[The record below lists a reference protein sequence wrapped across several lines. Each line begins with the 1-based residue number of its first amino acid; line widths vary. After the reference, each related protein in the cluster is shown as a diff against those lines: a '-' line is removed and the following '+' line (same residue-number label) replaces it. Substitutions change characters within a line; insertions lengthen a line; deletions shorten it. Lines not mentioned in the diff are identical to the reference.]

1 MDFTIEV
8 DGASGAHSGLWPEGD
23 CFMVLPEGEHRSEK
37 AEAHIR
43 LERPGTDLGHTDTD
57 SGGPHPDT
65 APPARVAGPTG
76 RTSAADPG
84 EQSGSTDPEEAMARA
99 GAAHRPPAVHGGG
112 LRPTDPAP
120 LGEQHRELPAWPT
133 PASHAD
139 AEPRVTT
146 RPTTVAEVEERTR
159 ALGRTSD
166 DHPTLVLHDTD
177 RRVMCTVHPEPLPK
191 GEPRDFTVLDDEGGT
206 LCHIHRGRSTR
217 SGRAYWSI
225 EYEDG
230 RPPLTGYKGTWPG
243 WLCFVLLL
251 PVWSLF
257 LAVSVLIMLVTLGGG
272 VGMNI
277 WGCPQRKAWRVRGLP
292 FGKSGLVFRY
302 TRNSYRWREEL
313 LDRRIAFAQAAV
325 HNFALMRA

>member
-37 AEAHIR
+37 AEARIR
-43 LERPGTDLGHTDTD
+43 LERPGVTLD
-57 SGGPHPDT
+57 GPHRPSQPET
-65 APPARVAGPTG
+65 ATTGATG
-76 RTSAADPG
+76 RADVVGTGEGDSTARPDGAARP
-84 EQSGSTDPEEAMARA
+84 TAPEEAMVR
-99 GAAHRPPAVHGGG
+99 VGGG
-112 LRPTDPAP
+112 ESPALRDGAPPPGPAP
-120 LGEQHRELPAWPT
+120 TGEQGRGPAGWPT
-133 PASHAD
+133 PGGEAA
-139 AEPRVTT
+139 AERYGATP
-146 RPTTVAEVEERTR
+146 PTTVAEVEERTR

-177 RRVMCTVHPEPLPK
+177 RRVMCRVLPEPLPK
-191 GEPRDFTVLDDEGGT
+191 GEPRHFTVLDDEGST

-225 EYEDG
+225 AYEDG
-230 RPPLTGYKGTWPG
+230 RPSLTGYKGTWPG

-251 PVWSLF
+251 PMWSLF

-272 VGMNI
+272 VGLNI

-292 FGKSGLVFRY
+292 FGRSGLVFRY
-302 TRNSYRWREEL
+302 ARNSYRWREEL